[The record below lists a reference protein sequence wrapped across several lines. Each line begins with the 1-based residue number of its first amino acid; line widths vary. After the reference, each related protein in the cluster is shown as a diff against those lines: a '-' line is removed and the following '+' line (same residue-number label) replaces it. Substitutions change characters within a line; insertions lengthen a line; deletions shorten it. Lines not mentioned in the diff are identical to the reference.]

1 MVVVAGIDVS
11 KATLDV
17 SISEGPVISF
27 ENSTTGIRSLLR
39 HLERAGV
46 TKAVCESTGGYER
59 LVVGKLREKAFSVH
73 VAHPV
78 RVRAFARACG
88 YEAKTDPLDARVL
101 SRYGVVFSEPD
112 AAQPDVDPDREELRQ
127 LLGRRSQLV
136 EQRVRERNRLDK
148 GVSGSVGKSIRRNIR
163 WLDREIE
170 RLDEEYRELLKHN
183 ASLSETVELY
193 QTVPGVGQ
201 LTAATLVAYLPE
213 LGRWDGRALTSLVGL
228 APWSRDS
235 GKKRGNRSIRGGRGT
250 VRRALYICAWV
261 GLRLDGDLR
270 DFYRCLRERGK
281 PGKVAVIAV
290 ARKLLMQ
297 LNAVARRGTPWVK
310 QHRKNCLPYQAGPA

>member
-11 KATLDV
+11 KATLEV
-17 SISEGPVISF
+17 SVSEGPVIRF
-27 ENSTTGIRSLLR
+27 DNSATGIRRLLGHMKR
-39 HLERAGV
+39 TGV

-59 LVVGKLREKAFSVH
+59 LVVSKLRETALSVQ

-88 YEAKTDPLDARVL
+88 YEAKTDPLDAQVL
-101 SRYGVVFSEPD
+101 SRYGLVFSESDTP
-112 AAQPDVDPDREELRQ
+112 QPEVDPDREELRQ
-127 LLGRRSQLV
+127 LLGRRRQLV
-136 EQRVRERNRLDK
+136 EQRVREHNRLDK
-148 GVSGSVGKSIRRNIR
+148 GVSASVEKSTRRHVR
-163 WLDREIE
+163 WLDGEIE
-170 RLDEEYRELLKHN
+170 RLEEEYKELLKGS
-183 ASLSETVELY
+183 ASLSETVDLY

-213 LGRWDGRALTSLVGL
+213 LGQRDGRALTSLVGL

-250 VRRALYICAWV
+250 VRRALYICSWV
-261 GLRLDGDLR
+261 VLRIEGDLR
-270 DFYRCLRERGK
+270 DFYRRLRERGK

-310 QHRKNCLPYQAGPA
+310 QHGSSCLPYQADPA